1 MTKVQ
6 TRKINTHTHTEL
18 LRTLWSNLSNL
29 DTDWILGNVTR
40 PMLTFLDVIMAL
52 GLGLGMPALFRGAC

>member
-6 TRKINTHTHTEL
+6 TRKINTHTEL
-18 LRTLWSNLSNL
+18 SRTLWSNLSNL

-40 PMLTFLDVIMAL
+40 SMLTLLDVIMAL
-52 GLGLGMPALFRGAC
+52 GLGLGMPTFFRGAC

>member
-18 LRTLWSNLSNL
+18 LRTLWSNLSSL